1 MKKVWNQI
9 LEENVKN
16 DYFGTTHIIPN
27 GDSVLFMYKFSDNTG
42 AMMYSSYECSGTEEI
57 HSMYLEEGTLEELY
71 RILKKYYD

>member
-1 MKKVWNQI
+1 
-9 LEENVKN
+9 
-16 DYFGTTHIIPN
+16 
-27 GDSVLFMYKFSDNTG
+27 MYKFSDNTG